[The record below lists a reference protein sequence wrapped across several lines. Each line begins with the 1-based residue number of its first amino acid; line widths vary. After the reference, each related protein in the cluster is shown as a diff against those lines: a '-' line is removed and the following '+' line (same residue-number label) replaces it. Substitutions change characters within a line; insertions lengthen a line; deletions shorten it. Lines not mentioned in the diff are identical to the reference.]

1 MRYPLAPIKTRR
13 ARGKNGEDNESRL
26 RNRPYLTWDIETV
39 KWTKFLCVGIY
50 DGKKFKS
57 FRRLSDFLKYLFFH
71 YAGFEC
77 YSHFGGKFDDLF
89 LLADVLRF
97 NSRHTD
103 KIEIS
108 PILPRGSSIFSFDLT
123 YNGSTL
129 TFLDS
134 SALLPFSLKRITK
147 EFGVTHEKL
156 EIDYTKI
163 RKVTP
168 KLLKYLEHDCKGLYE
183 ALEKFWSWSVN
194 QKAGKASTI
203 AAQSMR
209 VLRTYLDQGLPYL
222 SQEIDKHVRSAYF
235 GGRTEIFKPAYRS
248 NGRTRLYCY
257 DVNSLYPFVMH
268 ENEFPTKYLGE
279 VNQYVPNHFGIYNV
293 EVEVPQMHIP
303 PLCKVRKGKLIFPT
317 GKFKTTLTSAEIQY
331 SKSLGCEFRILN
343 GWLFENGG
351 KIFRRF
357 VRSLYKIRETSEK
370 GSIDNTVSK
379 LLMNSCYGK
388 FGQRTDREQMV
399 FDDGSDG
406 LKPLANEIVLR
417 VDNKDYRLM
426 LKDVEIECYSNVAIA
441 AFVTAYARIHMHRL
455 MRRAGDRLYYTD
467 TDSLFT
473 TKKFKTGTGLGK
485 LKLEGEY
492 SEAIFLLPK
501 TYAAGT
507 KIVMKGFEKKKLKDI
522 TVEDFSFALRGEL
535 ERLKISTEPK
545 FASFRTA
552 VRSGNLTTLTKAST
566 RQIRSQY
573 DKRIIVKKG
582 DITDWI
588 TKPIRLKQKGKEND

>member
-1 MRYPLAPIKTRR
+1 M
-13 ARGKNGEDNESRL
+13 
-26 RNRPYLTWDIETV
+26 
-39 KWTKFLCVGIY
+39 Y
-50 DGKKFKS
+50 DGKHFKS
-57 FRRLSDFLKYLFFH
+57 YTRLSDFLKHLFKN
-71 YAGFEC
+71 YSGFEA

-89 LLADVLRF
+89 LLQSVLEWNAR
-97 NSRHTD
+97 NHRD
-103 KIEIS
+103 NQIEIS
-108 PILPRGSSIFSFDLT
+108 PILPRGSSIFSFDLS
-123 YNGSTL
+123 YGGSTI

-134 SALLPFSLKRITK
+134 SALLPFALKRITK

-156 EIDYTKI
+156 EIDYEKITRVTK
-163 RKVTP
+163 

-183 ALEKFWSWSVN
+183 ALEKFWNWPII

-209 VLRTYLDQGLPYL
+209 VLRTYLRQGIPYL
-222 SQEIDKHVRSAYF
+222 SKEIDEHVRSAYF
-235 GGRTEIFKPAYRS
+235 GGRTEIFKPAFRS
-248 NGRTRLYCY
+248 KLNHVKSLYCY

-268 ENEFPTKYLGE
+268 ENNFPTAYLGE
-279 VNQYVPNHFGIYNV
+279 VNQYVPNVFGIYQV
-293 EVEVPQMHIP
+293 EVEVPDMHIP
-303 PLCKVRKGKLIFPT
+303 PLCKIRKGKLIFPT
-317 GKFKTTLTSAEIQY
+317 GSFVTTVTSAEIQY
-331 SKSLGCEFRILN
+331 AETLGCKFTIRK

-351 KIFRRF
+351 KIFRKF
-357 VRSLYKIRETSEK
+357 VRALYRIREASEK
-370 GSIDNTVSK
+370 GSIDNTISK

-399 FDDGSDG
+399 FDTGEDG
-406 LKPLANEIVLR
+406 LKPLQNEILLKV
-417 VDNKDYRLM
+417 NGKDYRLM
-426 LKDVEIECYSNVAIA
+426 LRDVEIECYSNVAIA

-455 MRRAGDRLYYTD
+455 MRHAGHELYYTD

-473 TKKFKTGTGLGK
+473 SKKFKTGTGLGK

-535 ERLKISTEPK
+535 ERLKISTESK

-552 VRSGNLTTLTKAST
+552 VRSGNLTTLTKASS

-573 DKRIIVKKG
+573 DKRIIVKRG
-582 DITDWI
+582 DITQWK
-588 TKPIRLKQKGKEND
+588 TKPIRLKLKDKD